1 MKKLVWI
8 ATISIGILLFSQ
20 CINSRSSD
28 PRGRAY
34 AGSASCVSCHKNIAD
49 SYSHTAHFHSASIAS
64 TKTIEGSF
72 SPGSN
77 IFRVNDTAKMV
88 MELRDSIP
96 YQVLYLNGREA
107 RAEPFQM
114 VFGHSKGQ
122 AYLYWQGDQVYQLP
136 LSWAMNQWVMS
147 PGYPSGLPFFDRP
160 VLARCYE
167 CHTSFATQSGSPN
180 VNALDRSAM
189 ILNIDC
195 ERCHGPAAEH
205 AAFHTESPGETKGR
219 YIASFASLTRQQ
231 RIELCA
237 TCHAG
242 GNNIQLRS
250 IFGFKPG
257 DTLSLFQVS
266 AHVPTGKPDVHGD
279 QLALL
284 SSSKCYQQSDM
295 ECSTCHNTH
304 VNDRGNFVA
313 YAQRCQT
320 CHPES
325 GDHFCKLA
333 TTQNVAFLRT
343 NCTRCHMPAQASNVI
358 HMKTTS
364 VGGDTAVFMINHR
377 IAIYNLGEGGLIP
390 DSNGLHPR
398 TLSFRR

>member
-1 MKKLVWI
+1 MKKFVLI
-8 ATISIGILLFSQ
+8 GSILAGIVLLSQ
-20 CINSRSSD
+20 CIGTREND

-34 AGSASCVSCHKNIAD
+34 AGSAACISCHKNIVD
-49 SYSHTAHFHSASIAS
+49 SYSHTAHYHSAAIAS

-77 IFRVNDTAKMV
+77 TFSVNDTAKMV

-96 YQVLYLNGREA
+96 YQVLYVNGREE

-114 VFGHSKGQ
+114 VFGYSKGQ
-122 AYLYWQGDQVYQLP
+122 AYLYWKNDQVYQLP
-136 LSWAMNQWVMS
+136 LSWAMQQWLTS
-147 PGYPSGLPFFDRP
+147 PGYPAGLPFFDRP
-160 VLARCYE
+160 VLVRCYE
-167 CHTSFATQSGSPN
+167 CHTSYATQSNPSN
-180 VNALDRSAM
+180 VNALDKSSM

-195 ERCHGPAAEH
+195 ERCHGPAAGH
-205 AAFHTESPGETKGR
+205 VAFHTESPGETKGR
-219 YIASFASLTRQQ
+219 YIAAFGSLTRQQ

-242 GNNIQLRS
+242 GNNIPLRS

-257 DTLSLFQVS
+257 DTLSWFQVS

-279 QLALL
+279 QIALL
-284 SSSKCYQQSDM
+284 SSSKCFQQSSM

-304 VNDRGNFVA
+304 VNDRGNAAV

-320 CHPES
+320 CHTEAS
-325 GDHFCKLA
+325 HNFCKLA
-333 TTQNVAFLRT
+333 TAQNIAFLRA
-343 NCTRCHMPAQASNVI
+343 NCTKCHMPVQASNI
-358 HMKTTS
+358 IRMKTTA

-377 IAIYNLGEGGLIP
+377 IAVYPEE
-390 DSNGLHPR
+390 SR
-398 TLSFRR
+398 TILSRAAIRR